1 MQTLTG
7 TFRDLMTLYAFRRV
21 VKAAG
26 TAQALIEARVKN
38 SAYVI
43 GEMVYSAQSPNFVYE
58 CMAAGTS
65 EDEDDDGTHPVW
77 PLVIG
82 AHVHD
87 AGTLEWH
94 CRALVRR
101 YAVGFGLVAKKAAGD
116 NTGKIYVGD
125 SLVDKTS
132 PQQMEL
138 AAGEFL
144 RMTDLGF
151 PLGSIV
157 DLTTIYVDAA
167 TNADELTGIYV
178 PPQTIPNP

>member
-1 MQTLTG
+1 MQALTG
-7 TFRDLMTLYAFRRV
+7 TFRDLMTLHAFRRV

-58 CMAAGTS
+58 CTTDGTT
-65 EDEDDDGTHPVW
+65 ENADDDGTHPTWPVAIGGTVTDGTAVW
-77 PLVIG
+77 
-82 AHVHD
+82 
-87 AGTLEWH
+87 T
-94 CRALVRR
+94 CRVLARR
-101 YAVGFGLVAKKAAGD
+101 YAVGFGLVAKQADGD

-167 TNADELTGIYV
+167 TNADELTGTYV